1 MRLPNPGGEI
11 SLVMGATA
19 RQCPFYVSIL
29 SCMRRIVKD
38 QGNRTPYDWDGNTL
52 TAHFTQDLGIIFETV
67 GDDLCISSISSL

>member
-1 MRLPNPGGEI
+1 
-11 SLVMGATA
+11 
-19 RQCPFYVSIL
+19 
-29 SCMRRIVKD
+29 MRRIVKD